1 MGAIQR
7 LGIVG
12 VGLIGG
18 SLARAF
24 RTTQPSCEIVAVDQ
38 DHGTR
43 ALAESSGVFDRVSDS
58 CSALN
63 GADVVV
69 LGIPLR
75 ALTGVLEDIAPHVS
89 SETIITDVIGVKS
102 VVADRVKIQLGS
114 CRFVGAHPMVG
125 GPQGGFESS
134 RPELF
139 ENSQVL
145 VCPGEAGAT
154 ETVETLWQE
163 TGAKTFRLS
172 ESEHD
177 RAVALTSHV
186 PYVVALCLAQ
196 QSVDDPHIER
206 AAGPQWRDVTK
217 RARFAPDVMAQVSDQ
232 NPYLNEALSRLAK
245 NLLRLAGE
253 VESPIDALARELRS
267 SK

>member
-1 MGAIQR
+1 MGKIER
-7 LGIVG
+7 LGIIG

-43 ALAESSGVFDRVSDS
+43 ARAESSGVFDRVSDS
-58 CSALN
+58 CSTLS
-63 GADVVV
+63 GVDVVV

-102 VVADRVKIQLGS
+102 VVTERVKARLGS

-134 RPELF
+134 QPDLF
-139 ENSQVL
+139 ENAQVL
-145 VCPGEAGAT
+145 ICPGEADAT
-154 ETVETLWQE
+154 QAVETLWQT

-186 PYVVALCLAQ
+186 PYVVALCLAR
-196 QSVDDPHIER
+196 QSADDPHVER

-217 RARFAPDVMAQVSDQ
+217 RASFAPDVMAQVSDH
-232 NPYLNEALSRLAK
+232 NPYLNES
-245 NLLRLAGE
+245 LRQPL
-253 VESPIDALARELRS
+253 
-267 SK
+267 K